1 MRPHKFSRPSAPTRH
16 GYGTRHETTTTD
28 MPDEGNDPIRS
39 PAPSPEQ
46 RPARG
51 TAHTPG
57 LPGRTMVDP
66 NARVHTRQNP
76 ATVIAR
82 NERDAKITKIPS
94 SPVNDPTGT
103 GTQPSKPGIVMA
115 GMAGCGENPPDDG
128 STHIQAATAGPKQR
142 IHDMGRSDPDRT
154 ASGLPGD
161 QRRNMRQ
168 YTNGQVWQTGSQC
181 NAELDP
187 TRPPSEHPN
196 LRGVFPHPIGP

>member
-1 MRPHKFSRPSAPTRH
+1 MRPHKFSPPSAP
-16 GYGTRHETTTTD
+16 TRHETTTTD

-94 SPVNDPTGT
+94 SPVDDPTGT

-142 IHDMGRSDPDRT
+142 MHDMGRSDPDRL
-154 ASGLPGD
+154 AVF
-161 QRRNMRQ
+161 RAI
-168 YTNGQVWQTGSQC
+168 NGGTCGSTQTGRC
-181 NAELDP
+181 GKRDP
-187 TRPPSEHPN
+187 DATRSWTRPDRRAKTRISVAFF
-196 LRGVFPHPIGP
+196 LIR